1 MIPKDRAFLTEYEFE
16 TLLAICR
23 TLAHRSKATGIAE
36 SVVRTISTA
45 ARPTEQADFR
55 RALTFFD
62 QPIAN
67 LVLAGAAKRFRGMS
81 LEERERVLRAW
92 SNSQIGMLRKGFQ
105 TFKRLV
111 LFHEYSR
118 IPEGSDRN
126 PHWENMGY
134 PGPVKPSDVAKPL
147 TIKEITRSTA
157 LEADVVV
164 IGSGAGGGVVAAEL
178 AAAGKHVIVLEK
190 GGYYNEADFDGAEWK
205 AMRDLYEKRGILTT
219 EDSGIVVL
227 AGSSLGGGTTINWT
241 TSLPTPAHVLREW
254 ETELG
259 ITGAEGP
266 DWQASLEAVS
276 ARVHV
281 TTEYSDQNRQNSL
294 LREGSEALGYAWR
307 TLPRNV
313 KNCDDCGYCGF
324 GCRFGAKQSTLL
336 TYLQDANENGAD
348 IITNCF
354 ADRLMISNGRVAGV
368 EATVSGHAL
377 RITSPLVVVAAGSV
391 HSPALLKRSGLTNP
405 NIGNYLHLHP
415 VPVAF
420 GIFEEPVESWRGT
433 MQSVACS
440 EFEMANEGFGF
451 VVEVPPVHPGL
462 AALGLPWKDAK
473 SHHELML
480 NMANMAFFFALVRD
494 RDGGRV
500 DVDDQGNPVLN
511 YWLSKRDAVSVI
523 EGAKECVKLLVAAG
537 AQTVGGIYNS
547 AEPFDASS
555 ADGLTSY
562 LDRIDRRGYITNDM
576 TLFSAHQMSSCRM
589 GGSASIAAFDPEG
602 ESYEVKNL
610 YIADASAL
618 PSAPG
623 VNPMISIMGLA
634 HRTAQIIKS
643 RF

>member
-1 MIPKDRAFLTEYEFE
+1 MIPRQRAFLTKNEFE

-23 TLAHRSKATGIAE
+23 TLAHPSRGTGIAE
-36 SVVRTISTA
+36 SVARTISTA
-45 ARPTEQADFR
+45 ASPAEQADFR

-67 LVLAGAAKRFRGMS
+67 LVLAGAPKRFHNMS
-81 LEERERVLRAW
+81 IEERERVLRAW
-92 SNSQIGMLRKGFQ
+92 SNSGIGMLRKGFQ

-111 LFHEYSR
+111 LFHEYSM
-118 IPEGSDRN
+118 IPDDSDRN
-126 PHWENMGY
+126 PHWESIRY
-134 PGPVKPSDVAKPL
+134 PGPVQTSEFEKPL

-164 IGSGAGGGVVAAEL
+164 IGSGAGGAVVAAEL
-178 AAAGKHVIVLEK
+178 AAAGQHVVVLEK
-190 GGYYNEADFDGAEWK
+190 GGYYNEADFDGAEFT

-219 EDSGIVVL
+219 EDVGIVVL
-227 AGSSLGGGTTINWT
+227 AGSTLGGGTTINWT
-241 TSLPTPAHVLREW
+241 TSLPTPAHVLHEW

-259 ITGAEGP
+259 VTGAEGQ
-266 DWQASLEAVS
+266 DWQASLEAVR
-276 ARVHV
+276 ARINI
-281 TTEYSDQNRQNSL
+281 TRDFSDQNRQNAL
-294 LREGSEALGYAWR
+294 LREGSEALGYQWR
-307 TLPRNV
+307 TLSRNV
-313 KNCDDCGYCGF
+313 NNCDDCGYCGF

-336 TYLQDANENGAD
+336 TYLQDAHENGAD
-348 IITNCF
+348 IITNSF

-368 EATVSGHAL
+368 EATVDGHAL
-377 RITSPLVVVAAGSV
+377 RVNSPRVVVAAGSL

-405 NIGNYLHLHP
+405 NIGNHLHLHP
-415 VPVAF
+415 VPIAF
-420 GIFEEPVESWRGT
+420 GIFDEPVEAWRGT
-433 MQSVACS
+433 MQSVACT
-440 EFEMANEGFGF
+440 EFEMAKEGHGF

-462 AALGLPWKDAK
+462 AALGLPWRDAK

-480 NMANMAFFFALVRD
+480 NVANIAFFFALIRD

-511 YWLSKRDAVSVI
+511 YWLSKRDAVTVM

-537 AQTVGGIYNS
+537 AHTVGGIHNS
-547 AEPFDASS
+547 AEPFAASS
-555 ADGLTSY
+555 ATGLASF
-562 LDRIDRRGYITNDM
+562 LERIDQRGYVTNDM

-618 PSAPG
+618 PSATG
-623 VNPMISIMGLA
+623 VNPMVSIMGLA
-634 HRTAQIIKS
+634 HRNAQIIKS
-643 RF
+643 RL